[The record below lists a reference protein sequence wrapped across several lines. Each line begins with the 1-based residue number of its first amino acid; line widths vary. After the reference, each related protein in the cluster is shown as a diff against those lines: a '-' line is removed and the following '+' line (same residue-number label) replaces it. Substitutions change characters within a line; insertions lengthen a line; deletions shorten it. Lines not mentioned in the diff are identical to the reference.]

1 MRAGTGCC
9 ACRSMLPARPAG
21 TARPGPR
28 AWTGRTSPAAG
39 MAGGRSGRSWP
50 VGGAAGRRSEEHLA
64 GAGRA
69 GGDGG
74 LCAARCGSTARAG
87 WQGWLL
93 TVWPGLGQHGP
104 GARRS
109 PAAYRRGSGT
119 CGPGDDASPPGAA
132 GPLILIPPEDRG
144 PALGPFPGRPDG
156 RPGNP
161 RSSPAAACMAGG
173 RAGSTSRA
181 AGPPDGQGGG
191 SCGHRGRPP
200 GAGCVPG
207 QRRPGTP
214 SGSGRWRSD
223 PCCRVGRMVFAAR
236 PLHILAGSRG
246 TGPGSRRA
254 ARTRGRCAVRPVRG
268 HCPGCVITYRAYYQR
283 PGAPAHPRLLRSL
296 ARAGDTGSAPG
307 PAPWSPS
314 PSRPAN

>member
-1 MRAGTGCC
+1 
-9 ACRSMLPARPAG
+9 
-21 TARPGPR
+21 
-28 AWTGRTSPAAG
+28 
-39 MAGGRSGRSWP
+39 
-50 VGGAAGRRSEEHLA
+50 
-64 GAGRA
+64 
-69 GGDGG
+69 
-74 LCAARCGSTARAG
+74 
-87 WQGWLL
+87 
-93 TVWPGLGQHGP
+93 LGQHGP

-119 CGPGDDASPPGAA
+119 CGPGGRRLPAWSRRAPDPYPPRGQGPCAGA
-132 GPLILIPPEDRG
+132 IPG
-144 PALGPFPGRPDG
+144 PAGWPARESAKFPGGGLHGG
-156 RPGNP
+156 RPGGQYVTGRRTSGRP
-161 RSSPAAACMAGG
+161 R
-173 RAGSTSRA
+173 RRVLR
-181 AGPPDGQGGG
+181 PP
-191 SCGHRGRPP
+191 GRPP

-214 SGSGRWRSD
+214 SGSGRWRSG

-283 PGAPAHPRLLRSL
+283 PGAPAHPLLLRSL